1 MKFNLKGALTGV
13 LLVTLMGCGGSAG
26 YVDEPEAPKNTDPR
40 HGTVQLGDEN
50 IYKRCD
56 GTTLVYFGNNQQI
69 VVNSP
74 ECTG

>member
-1 MKFNLKGALTGV
+1 MKFRLLWCAAAFLSV
-13 LLVTLMGCGGSAG
+13 LLTGCGGSEG
-26 YVDEPEAPKNTDPR
+26 YVDEPDHKNTDPR
-40 HGTVQLGDEN
+40 VGTVQLGDEN